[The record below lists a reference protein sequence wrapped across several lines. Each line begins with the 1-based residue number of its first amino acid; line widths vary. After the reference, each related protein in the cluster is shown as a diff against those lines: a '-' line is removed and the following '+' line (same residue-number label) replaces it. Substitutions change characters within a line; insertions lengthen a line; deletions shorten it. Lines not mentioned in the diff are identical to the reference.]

1 MSKSFKTRS
10 PQHSP
15 IQSSKAAGK
24 QRTRKPLQYKVQNGL
39 RALKNFR
46 KASSKYP
53 IVARKKISLEWRA
66 GPSESF
72 VLHTN
77 QNYSSRNNVHLGALE
92 ERARF
97 K

>member
-1 MSKSFKTRS
+1 MSKSFKARS

-15 IQSSKAAGK
+15 IQSTKASNK

-46 KASSKYP
+46 KASSKFP
-53 IVARKKISLEWRA
+53 IVARKKISLEWRT

-77 QNYSSRNNVHLGALE
+77 QNYSSRHNVQLGSLD
-92 ERARF
+92 ERVRF